1 MYLFKDQQEIE
12 ISITCKLCLK
22 EIKFRISVDEYKK
35 ISNFPFK
42 KESIHGTPQHRLVA
56 YISKNLDIDNFK
68 IEELEIEEKEELQYD
83 KEVTRQV
90 LSNLGLSNE
99 EIELYLRITGRDAVS
114 LGELAILADITK
126 EETQKMAKNFVEKG
140 LFKEIVGATP
150 HFTALPPYAALVSQL
165 ETFRTYITDLKK
177 QAPVEL
183 NESFSQLEASAD
195 GIKNVKEYTDFMLDL
210 KQKTLSD
217 ILTQRKKFDQTASV
231 IEEIKGLNDF
241 IGNLESTAKN
251 IMDNQTDSLTK
262 QFDDLGNRI
271 SQSMD
276 RQVDDLTSQFD
287 KINSQITHI
296 VTTQID
302 NFKNQFDNMKA
313 RISNNL
319 QKLRL
324 GVLQQAV
331 DQVIETSFTE
341 WLTKITQN
349 LNAQLGEIQKA
360 SKDGL
365 VKTKISLNRQLNEI
379 QKVQNE
385 GIINTTNKFNTELI
399 SKLKES
405 IDSTVNNI
413 KGITTTTAQS
423 GDAIKELFGDIS
435 KNFSKAVT
443 MAEEKLGG
451 MSDTVFESFDS
462 LRETFSSKIV
472 ESLNKILNDIISK
485 LEMSEMATKQFWN
498 QAISGGMGA
507 AALTMKDIWFI
518 RSLEGAKAHVNDEI
532 SNAKMRV
539 LIVAPEITDIN
550 IDAIKACK
558 PHVNVRIATTTDLS
572 NPEHI
577 SILEQ
582 LNEIPNVAVRNRRLQ
597 NLWGINR
604 DYEEVVLCVISQSET
619 GTEIAGIGSIIQEHI
634 KIFVP
639 ILEDAWVGAQKGVAP
654 PITASPAS
662 RSSKKI
668 VKPKPPQPARSQIVE
683 EKIVK
688 EPSPKVEKVIIP
700 ESTISDVSAISAKLA
715 GASLKEQFDTLMNSI
730 DKIKGSEIASRL
742 ELIKNNVENERG
754 YSGVLA
760 PMNIAIASLKFE
772 EYELNSIELEQLT
785 NKINFWRKKLN
796 V

>member
-1 MYLFKDQQEIE
+1 
-12 ISITCKLCLK
+12 
-22 EIKFRISVDEYKK
+22 
-35 ISNFPFK
+35 
-42 KESIHGTPQHRLVA
+42 
-56 YISKNLDIDNFK
+56 NLDIDNFK
-68 IEELEIEEKEELQYD
+68 IEELEIEEKEELDYD

-114 LGELAILADITK
+114 LGELAILADKTK

-140 LFKEIVGATP
+140 LFREIVGATP

-165 ETFRTYITDLKK
+165 ETFRTYITDLKEK
-177 QAPVEL
+177 APVEL
-183 NESFSQLEASAD
+183 NQSFSKLEAQAD

-210 KQKTLSD
+210 KEKTLSD
-217 ILTQRKKFDQTASV
+217 ILDGRKKFDQSASV

-241 IGNLESTAKN
+241 IANLESTAKN
-251 IMDNQTDSLTK
+251 IMDNQIDSLTK

-276 RQVDDLTSQFD
+276 RQVEDLSAQFD
-287 KINSQITHI
+287 KINSQISHI

-302 NFKNQFDNMKA
+302 NFKNQFDDMKA

-331 DQVIETSFTE
+331 DQVIETSFSE

-379 QKVQNE
+379 QKVQND
-385 GIINTTNKFNTELI
+385 GIINTTNQFNTELI
-399 SKLKES
+399 SRLKES

-413 KGITTTTAQS
+413 KGITTSTAQS

-451 MSDTVFESFDS
+451 MSDGVFESFDN

-472 ESLNKILNDIISK
+472 ESLNRILNDIIRR
-485 LEMSEMATKQFWN
+485 LEISEMATKQFWD

-518 RSLEGAKAHVNDEI
+518 RSIEGAKAHVNDEI

-539 LIVAPEITDIN
+539 LIVAPELTDIS
-550 IDAIKACK
+550 IDSIKACK
-558 PHVNVRIATTTDLS
+558 PHVNIRIATTIDLS
-572 NPEHI
+572 NPKHV
-577 SILEQ
+577 SILEE
-582 LNEIPNVAVRNRRLQ
+582 LSENPNISVRNRRLQ
-597 NLWGINR
+597 NLWGINK
-604 DYEEVVLCVISQSET
+604 DYEEVVLCVLSQSDT
-619 GTEIAGIGSIIQEHI
+619 GTEIAGIGSIIEEHI

-639 ILEDAWVGAQKGVAP
+639 ILEDAWVGAQKGLAP
-654 PITASPAS
+654 SITASPATG
-662 RSSKKI
+662 SSKRRSKS
-668 VKPKPPQPARSQIVE
+668 KHLQPARTQIPE
-683 EKIVK
+683 EKIVEK
-688 EPSPKVEKVIIP
+688 PSPKVEKVIIP
-700 ESTISDVSAISAKLA
+700 ESTISDVSTISAKLE
-715 GASLKEQFDTLMNSI
+715 GASLTEQFDTLESSV

-742 ELIKNNVENERG
+742 EIIKNRIESERG

-760 PMNIAIASLKFE
+760 PINLAIASLKFE

-785 NKINFWRKKLN
+785 KKIEFWRKKLN